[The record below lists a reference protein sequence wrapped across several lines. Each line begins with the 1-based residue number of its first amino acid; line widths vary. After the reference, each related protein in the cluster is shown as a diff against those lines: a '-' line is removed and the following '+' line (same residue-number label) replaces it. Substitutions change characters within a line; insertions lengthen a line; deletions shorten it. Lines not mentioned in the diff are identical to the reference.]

1 MSIGIAQKKIISDF
15 KQIIDNQKKDKVD
28 ICLSAYSYVATWGE
42 NIGLEN
48 LKCTKFSLLNI
59 LKLNLTKI
67 KDLYGTLKNY
77 EYSLNDYRKK
87 NFKKIIVSNSSL
99 KNFNNDGSYT
109 DRYLNINSNDHGD
122 ILFVLIVDNEIKID
136 VAENIILFSRKKNS
150 LVGGLLFFVK
160 NIYSFFLK
168 NKSFKNF
175 SHSFNFATILAKSF
189 QIELSKVINFDVLE
203 RVLIPYEGIPYQQN
217 FFRFI
222 KKNNNKILTIGYD
235 HSAPHSVPLHLFF
248 REGAPD
254 CLILNGESQKDF
266 MVKNL
271 EWSETKIKIAP
282 SLRYKENSNEKFENI
297 LFLPW
302 KIIDSTK
309 ILSDL
314 KKYLEDI
321 PDKFLN
327 NVEVKTHPIG
337 LDPKIQNKLKKE
349 IEDLFKKNY
358 CKFDQNIG
366 KKISIFIGSTTGVIV
381 ALEKGIEVVHICFDP
396 NYESYSQ
403 CLWPNIEV
411 KKITKNIFTYKLK
424 KRNSFILFGNNEN
437 NFEKYYLN

>member
-77 EYSLNDYRKK
+77 KYSLNDYRKK

-109 DRYLNINSNDHGD
+109 DRYLNINSNDYED

-136 VAENIILFSRKKNS
+136 VAENIILFSRKKDS

-189 QIELSKVINFDVLE
+189 QIELITL
-203 RVLIPYEGIPYQQN
+203 
-217 FFRFI
+217 
-222 KKNNNKILTIGYD
+222 
-235 HSAPHSVPLHLFF
+235 
-248 REGAPD
+248 
-254 CLILNGESQKDF
+254 LN
-266 MVKNL
+266 
-271 EWSETKIKIAP
+271 
-282 SLRYKENSNEKFENI
+282 
-297 LFLPW
+297 
-302 KIIDSTK
+302 
-309 ILSDL
+309 
-314 KKYLEDI
+314 
-321 PDKFLN
+321 
-327 NVEVKTHPIG
+327 
-337 LDPKIQNKLKKE
+337 
-349 IEDLFKKNY
+349 
-358 CKFDQNIG
+358 
-366 KKISIFIGSTTGVIV
+366 SI
-381 ALEKGIEVVHICFDP
+381 
-396 NYESYSQ
+396 
-403 CLWPNIEV
+403 
-411 KKITKNIFTYKLK
+411 
-424 KRNSFILFGNNEN
+424 
-437 NFEKYYLN
+437 